1 MSIPFRM
8 VSLTFVIAAFW
19 WPAHVSAVRAA
30 PVCAQPRASH
40 NAAMVAAGNGWTYL
54 YTGGSVARLRRW
66 TGARWATA
74 ANVSAPAVTSPALA
88 ADLHG
93 TGLIL
98 LGITS
103 IGADRQL
110 HLGMWRWRNG
120 RWIRLHP
127 SVLPTAGYYSIELS
141 LAADH
146 VHHTVLLSEVVGNAA
161 YVARNQLWS
170 WDGTAWKQV
179 AADQSGQITGS
190 TVPNVIATGP
200 GGEVYGFQGTINHTL
215 RLVKWT
221 GTTIEPVSAPNAP
234 QAVAGITEDP
244 NTGELLA
251 LGADAAWVPDTPF
264 PTYTT
269 YRFDGIRWTLTRL
282 VSGLQNWFEMQLAP
296 DPKHRDV
303 VLWGGQRSYGFMP
316 SHPKPPA
323 FPATWRWSGQHWVQ
337 AQSSCR
343 LHG

>member
-8 VSLTFVIAAFW
+8 VSLAFVIAAFW
-19 WPAHVSAVRAA
+19 WPTRVSAVGAA
-30 PVCAQPRASH
+30 SVCVQPRASH
-40 NAAMVAAGNGWTYL
+40 NAALSSAGNGWAYL
-54 YTGGSVARLRRW
+54 YTGGTVARLWRW
-66 TGARWATA
+66 TGTRWTTT
-74 ANVSAPAVTSPALA
+74 ANVTAPAVTSPALA
-88 ADLHG
+88 ADLHR

-98 LGITS
+98 LGITGV
-103 IGADRQL
+103 GADRQL

-120 RWIRLHP
+120 RWTRLHP
-127 SVLPTAGYYSIELS
+127 SVLPTAGYSSIVLS
-141 LAADH
+141 LADDH
-146 VHHTVLLSEVVGNAA
+146 VHHTVLLSETVANAA

-179 AADQSGQITGS
+179 ATDQSGQITGS

-200 GGEVYGFQGTINHTL
+200 DGEVYGFQGTMFHAE
-215 RLVKWT
+215 RLVRWNGAT
-221 GTTIEPVSAPNAP
+221 LEPVSVPGGP

-244 NTGELLA
+244 TTGDLLA

-264 PTYTT
+264 PTYAT
-269 YRFDGIRWTLTRL
+269 YRFDGVRWTLTPL
-282 VSGLQNWFEMQLAP
+282 VSGLQNWFGMQLAP

-316 SHPKPPA
+316 SHPKPAA
-323 FPATWRWSGQHWVQ
+323 FPATWRWAGQHWIQ